1 MSGLLLYNALCE
13 VVNMIKKVFSKTFI
27 FFLAGQTL
35 SMFGT
40 NIIKFAISLYI
51 LEVTTSAAIFGW
63 ITAASYI
70 PPIILSPFGGI
81 LADRKNKK
89 NLMVALDGIYGMITL
104 LMGIAFQRREEFGI
118 VAGLLI
124 LLSIVSAFE
133 APVVQSSV
141 PLIQT
146 NENLTKANA
155 IVNQITSLS
164 GLLAPFLAGIFYSI
178 FGKEYFHYIMFL
190 CTVCFLLAASVELHL
205 TIPLQIQH
213 CYDSMVDVF
222 KYDFKDTLRL
232 ILKEKQHI
240 GAVMLLNA
248 FFMFLI
254 QPFLSIG
261 VPYIISVKLELDS
274 VWNGGV
280 QVFLGIL
287 GIAGGFV
294 ATAITG
300 KFQIKNIYKLFI
312 GMGLAMIPVS
322 LMILKH
328 NSAKKTYFILSL
340 SAGAIIFLASIA
352 GTYIVSGI
360 QKVSPQNM
368 LGRVM
373 AIFATINNCAL
384 PIGVW
389 LYGIIYEK
397 FDKQLFGVLIITAVF
412 IIFGSIKGKK
422 IYWILQQEYN

>member
-1 MSGLLLYNALCE
+1 
-13 VVNMIKKVFSKTFI
+13 
-27 FFLAGQTL
+27 
-35 SMFGT
+35 
-40 NIIKFAISLYI
+40 
-51 LEVTTSAAIFGW
+51 
-63 ITAASYI
+63 
-70 PPIILSPFGGI
+70 
-81 LADRKNKK
+81 
-89 NLMVALDGIYGMITL
+89 
-104 LMGIAFQRREEFGI
+104 
-118 VAGLLI
+118 
-124 LLSIVSAFE
+124 
-133 APVVQSSV
+133 
-141 PLIQT
+141 
-146 NENLTKANA
+146 
-155 IVNQITSLS
+155 
-164 GLLAPFLAGIFYSI
+164 
-178 FGKEYFHYIMFL
+178 
-190 CTVCFLLAASVELHL
+190 
-205 TIPLQIQH
+205 
-213 CYDSMVDVF
+213 MVDVF
-222 KYDFKDTLRL
+222 KYDFKDILRL

-294 ATAITG
+294 ATAISG